1 MTTFLWLLLLSV
13 IMAITSLAVGL
24 FPLKARVALHHMN
37 LASALSMGILVGT
50 ALAAVIPEGVQMLLD
65 SGYSNNPDSGMALSG
80 VIGLSLIVGFAVM
93 FLVDHYE
100 QLITTGEVSN
110 TLPEQDSIWKS
121 FLRSPLTLGLLL
133 HSFVDGIALG
143 TAFVNNDDSFQILF
157 LLMITI
163 HKLPTAFSLSVMLH
177 QEGLLDSV
185 VQIHLLVFSVMTPVS
200 SILTYLFV
208 LLLKLNNNFVVGV
221 LFLFSA
227 GTFLYSVIH
236 VMMEVM
242 NKKDD
247 YSLVA
252 VSDPLVAATAHQHG
266 STFSRSE
273 VLLSMIGIFIPV
285 IFTFAGDH

>member
-163 HKLPTAFSLSVMLH
+163 HN
-177 QEGLLDSV
+177 ELDIDIFIRV
-185 VQIHLLVFSVMTPVS
+185 VAQIKQQLRGRSPFPIQCWHLLVQC
-200 SILTYLFV
+200 
-208 LLLKLNNNFVVGV
+208 
-221 LFLFSA
+221 
-227 GTFLYSVIH
+227 
-236 VMMEVM
+236 
-242 NKKDD
+242 D
-247 YSLVA
+247 
-252 VSDPLVAATAHQHG
+252 
-266 STFSRSE
+266 SRNDGGHE
-273 VLLSMIGIFIPV
+273 QKG
-285 IFTFAGDH
+285 